1 MGLPTRTNPTIPSH
15 VLTSPPPPA
24 SSPDGKLREETFTC
38 PLEPFEFSTGLWGHY
53 LTTITVHFRAGLGLD
68 KPLKARHYIVLEK
81 GQEDDVDEFDCE
93 EDEDYQQVRQ
103 QTTVLVDAS
112 GAELAQGSREVAVD
126 TYRVRDPKG
135 RLDTVDSY
143 LVHQLAFGG
152 VKKPPKAKSGGKKP
166 AASGKKPAA
175 ASLGA
180 GPSSSGAA
188 STDVRLSS
196 ARRDVAATALHA
208 GVVTPLPIGMDVMPA
223 ARGRAGAGGRGRG
236 HGRMVT
242 AQGMLTGGG
251 ALETIRSLYQ
261 GLE

>member
-1 MGLPTRTNPTIPSH
+1 M
-15 VLTSPPPPA
+15 LTSPPSPA

-81 GQEDDVDEFDCE
+81 GQEDDVDEFDGE

-126 TYRVRDPKG
+126 TYRVRHPNG

-143 LVHQLAFGG
+143 LVHQLAFGE

-166 AASGKKPAA
+166 AA
-175 ASLGA
+175 ASSGA
-180 GPSSSGAA
+180 GPSSGAA
-188 STDVRLSS
+188 STDARLSS
-196 ARRDVAATALHA
+196 ARRDAA

>member
-1 MGLPTRTNPTIPSH
+1 MAEAN
-15 VLTSPPPPA
+15 
-24 SSPDGKLREETFTC
+24 KN
-38 PLEPFEFSTGLWGHY
+38 
-53 LTTITVHFRAGLGLD
+53 
-68 KPLKARHYIVLEK
+68 
-81 GQEDDVDEFDCE
+81 
-93 EDEDYQQVRQ
+93 
-103 QTTVLVDAS
+103 
-112 GAELAQGSREVAVD
+112 GAA
-126 TYRVRDPKG
+126 
-135 RLDTVDSY
+135 
-143 LVHQLAFGG
+143 
-152 VKKPPKAKSGGKKP
+152 KKPPKAKSDGKKP

-175 ASLGA
+175 ASSGA

-196 ARRDVAATALHA
+196 ARRDAAATALHA
-208 GVVTPLPIGMDVMPA
+208 RGVTPLPIGMDVMPA

>member
-1 MGLPTRTNPTIPSH
+1 MGLPRDCRRASQPHHPCPRAHQPPS
-15 VLTSPPPPA
+15 PA

-112 GAELAQGSREVAVD
+112 GAELAQGSREVSVD
-126 TYRVRDPKG
+126 TYRVRDPNG

-143 LVHQLAFGG
+143 LVHQLAFGE

-166 AASGKKPAA
+166 AA
-175 ASLGA
+175 ASSGA
-180 GPSSSGAA
+180 GPSSSGAD

-196 ARRDVAATALHA
+196 ARRDAAATALHA
-208 GVVTPLPIGMDVMPA
+208 GGVTPLPIGMDVMPA
-223 ARGRAGAGGRGRG
+223 ARGRAGTGGRGRG

>member
-1 MGLPTRTNPTIPSH
+1 M
-15 VLTSPPPPA
+15 
-24 SSPDGKLREETFTC
+24 
-38 PLEPFEFSTGLWGHY
+38 
-53 LTTITVHFRAGLGLD
+53 HFRAGLGLD

-81 GQEDDVDEFDCE
+81 GQEDDVDEFDGE

-112 GAELAQGSREVAVD
+112 GAELAQGSREVSVD
-126 TYRVRDPKG
+126 TYRVRDPNG

-143 LVHQLAFGG
+143 LVHQLAFGE

-196 ARRDVAATALHA
+196 ARRDASATALHA

-223 ARGRAGAGGRGRG
+223 ARERAGAGGRGRG

>member
-1 MGLPTRTNPTIPSH
+1 M
-15 VLTSPPPPA
+15 LTSPPSPA

-81 GQEDDVDEFDCE
+81 GQEEDVDEFDGE

-126 TYRVRDPKG
+126 TYRVRDPNG

-143 LVHQLAFGG
+143 LVHQLAFGE

-166 AASGKKPAA
+166 AA
-175 ASLGA
+175 ASSGA
-180 GPSSSGAA
+180 GPSSGAA
-188 STDVRLSS
+188 STDARLSS
-196 ARRDVAATALHA
+196 ARRDAA